1 MRTKKNLIALCL
13 AALLT
18 SALAPEAAAQQ
29 RPRPQQIAQNGP
41 RAGGGSG
48 GKATASDKVQAKVL
62 VVHATEDG
70 KYIDP
75 KLKNLERH
83 LQHLKYS
90 SYRVMTQESVALTK
104 DESEKVSVEGG
115 WDVNITLL
123 STSGDKAR
131 FRVRVSSKKGNLA
144 DITVAVARGRTFVVS
159 GPKYNGGILLIPITA
174 TF

>member
-1 MRTKKNLIALCL
+1 MSTKKNLIALCL
-13 AALLT
+13 AALLS
-18 SALAPEAAAQQ
+18 SAVAPAAEAQQ
-29 RPRPQQIAQNGP
+29 RPRPQQIAQAGP
-41 RAGGGSG
+41 RGGGG
-48 GKATASDKVQAKVL
+48 AGKAAAASKVQANIM
-62 VVHATEDG
+62 VVHASEDG
-70 KYIDP
+70 SYIDP

-90 SYRVMTQESVALTK
+90 SYRVMTQESLELSQDSDKNV
-104 DESEKVSVEGG
+104 DVEGG

-144 DITVAVARGRTFVVS
+144 DITIAVARGRTFVVS

-174 TF
+174 KF